1 MEGTPRVGS
10 TPAKQVR
17 ALASFLPIPDYFRVV
32 RMNSAKSSL
41 LVNQVEFSG
50 LYSKEVMEM
59 GLHRPSLEFS
69 FEEQRARSNTFW
81 GAFTLDQ

>member
-1 MEGTPRVGS
+1 
-10 TPAKQVR
+10 
-17 ALASFLPIPDYFRVV
+17 
-32 RMNSAKSSL
+32 MNSAKSSL